1 MQDFWQAAAAQLERE
16 LTPQQFKTWIKP
28 LAPVAFDEETHALR
42 IAAPNRFKLDWVK
55 SQFSGRITALAC
67 EYWEA
72 QVSVQFVLDPAAS
85 GRAAAYMQPAQP
97 GMGPGGMDGHAAP
110 GTSMGGYP
118 GAQPMGGQAMGQPP
132 FAMPGQQPGYGYGEP
147 VSAAG
152 YGMGQPPYG
161 NPGNPGNPAGMP
173 SAAPVPAGARGQP
186 HPGQHGHQPHG
197 ADMGEIDVVQMDP
210 AEASARSYRAPPQQP
225 QQQPHQQMGGATPM
239 PGHQPSD
246 TVHERSR
253 LNPILTFDN
262 FVTGKANQLAR
273 AAAIQ
278 VANNPGKSYNPLYLY
293 GGVGLGKTHLIHAIG
308 NFMLLENPR
317 ARIRYIHAE
326 QYVSDV
332 VKAYQRKAFDEFK
345 RYYHSLD
352 LLLIDDIQFFS
363 GKNRTQEEF
372 FYAFE
377 ALIANRAQ
385 VIITSDTYPKEIS
398 GIDDRLIS
406 RFDSGLTVAI
416 EPPELEMRVAIL
428 MKKAAAENV
437 NVPEEVAFFVA
448 KHLRSNVR
456 ELEGALRKILAFSN
470 FHGKDITIEVT
481 REALKDL
488 LTVQN
493 RQISV
498 ENIQKTCADF
508 YNIKVADMYSKKR
521 PANIARPRQIAMYL
535 AKELTQKSL
544 PEIGELFGGRD
555 HTTVL
560 HAVRKIAD
568 ERSKDAQLN
577 HELHVLE
584 QTLKG

>member
-28 LAPVAFDEETHALR
+28 LAPVAFDEEAHALR

-67 EYWEA
+67 EYWET
-72 QVSVQFVLDPAAS
+72 QVSVHFVLDPAAS
-85 GRAAAYMQPAQP
+85 GRSAAYAQQAMQPGQDVSAAMGTAHAAYP
-97 GMGPGGMDGHAAP
+97 GMSGNQAYGLPAGQVSGGHP
-110 GTSMGGYP
+110 NQMGGYP
-118 GAQPMGGQAMGQPP
+118 AEYHGQ
-132 FAMPGQQPGYGYGEP
+132 
-147 VSAAG
+147 SS
-152 YGMGQPPYG
+152 
-161 NPGNPGNPAGMP
+161 GMP
-173 SAAPVPAGARGQP
+173 SGYAGAAGQSPYPAAQSPVSMPGRGAVPTGNPLQ
-186 HPGQHGHQPHG
+186 GNGG
-197 ADMGEIDVVQMDP
+197 AHMPDMGEIDVAQMDP
-210 AEASARSYRAPPQQP
+210 AEASARSYRVPSQQP
-225 QQQPHQQMGGATPM
+225 AAVPGAQQ
-239 PGHQPSD
+239 SD

-308 NFMLLENPR
+308 NFMLMENPR

-385 VIITSDTYPKEIS
+385 VIITSDTYPKEIT

-437 NVPEEVAFFVA
+437 SVPEEVAFFVA

-470 FHGKDITIEVT
+470 FHGKDITIDVT

-535 AKELTQKSL
+535 
-544 PEIGELFGGRD
+544 
-555 HTTVL
+555 
-560 HAVRKIAD
+560 
-568 ERSKDAQLN
+568 
-577 HELHVLE
+577 
-584 QTLKG
+584 